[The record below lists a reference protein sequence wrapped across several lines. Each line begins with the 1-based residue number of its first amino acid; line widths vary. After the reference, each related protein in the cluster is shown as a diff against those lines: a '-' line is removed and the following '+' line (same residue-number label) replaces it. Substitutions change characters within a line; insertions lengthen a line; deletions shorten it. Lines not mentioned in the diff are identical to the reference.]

1 MNKNDENKDENYDLK
16 VKIIP
21 REITKNTGEETE
33 ALSPSL
39 NPGSSKNIN
48 SVSNKSDPE
57 QSIDYKN
64 LKAFTMPCNKNKSS
78 YRRVDSS
85 GNPITKNGKQRITFI
100 DKISQNNFAEV
111 IKIESYKAYNKME
124 EISNYNNMQNNCC
137 LIE

>member
-1 MNKNDENKDENYDLK
+1 MNENDEIKDKTNLK

-21 REITKNTGEETE
+21 REITKNTGTETE

-48 SVSNKSDPE
+48 SISNKSDPE

-64 LKAFTMPCNKNKSS
+64 LKSFTMPNNKNKSS
-78 YRRVDSS
+78 YRRLDSS
-85 GNPITKNGKQRITFI
+85 GNPITKNGKQKISFI
-100 DKISQNNFAEV
+100 DKISQNNFVEV
-111 IKIESYKAYNKME
+111 IKIESFKAYNKME

>member
-1 MNKNDENKDENYDLK
+1 MNKNDEIKDENYYFKLK
-16 VKIIP
+16 VIP
-21 REITKNTGEETE
+21 REITKNTGAETE
-33 ALSPSL
+33 SLCPSL
-39 NPGSSKNIN
+39 NPGNSKNIN

-64 LKAFTMPCNKNKSS
+64 LKSFTMPCNKNKSS
-78 YRRVDSS
+78 YKRLDSS
-85 GNPITKNGKQRITFI
+85 GNLITKNGKQRISFI
-100 DKISQNNFAEV
+100 DKISQNSFVEV

>member
-1 MNKNDENKDENYDLK
+1 MNENDEAKVKTNNLK

-21 REITKNTGEETE
+21 REITKNTGGETE

-48 SVSNKSDPE
+48 SVSNKSEAE

-64 LKAFTMPCNKNKSS
+64 LKSFTIQRNNNKSCNK
-78 YRRVDSS
+78 RLDSS
-85 GNPITKNGKQRITFI
+85 GNPITKNGKQKISFI
-100 DKISQNNFAEV
+100 DKISQNSFVEV
-111 IKIESYKAYNKME
+111 IKIESFKAYNKME